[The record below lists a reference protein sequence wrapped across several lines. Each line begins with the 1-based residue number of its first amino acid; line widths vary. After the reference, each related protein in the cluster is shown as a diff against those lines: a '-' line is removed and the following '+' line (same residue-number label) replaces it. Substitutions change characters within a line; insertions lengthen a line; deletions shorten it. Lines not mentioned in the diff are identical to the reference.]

1 MMMILFINLLFKHIH
16 KQQTNIK
23 KTNNKKLLMLDFETL
38 NTHYKITYF
47 LEFQVLVDN
56 FIDKSQNELHE
67 AKNRET

>member
-1 MMMILFINLLFKHIH
+1 
-16 KQQTNIK
+16 
-23 KTNNKKLLMLDFETL
+23 MLDFETL
-38 NTHYKITYF
+38 NTHYKNTYF

>member
-1 MMMILFINLLFKHIH
+1 MMMILFINLFFKHIH

-23 KTNNKKLLMLDFETL
+23 NNNKKLLMLDFETL
-38 NTHYKITYF
+38 NTHYKNTYF

-56 FIDKSQNELHE
+56 FIDKSQNELRE